1 MVELTQRLKVT
12 YVVRKTNVLDDKSA
26 LAWEQRTEEFVSHG
40 MMYNSFFLGIRLS
53 GEDYGDH
60 PSFTLLPIGSI
71 VRVDIEGT
79 KGSGGSEGQ
88 DSFDKLFGMG
98 L

>member
-1 MVELTQRLKVT
+1 MPELTQRLKVT
-12 YVVRKTNVLDDKSA
+12 YVVRKVGALDDVA
-26 LAWEQRTEEFVSHG
+26 HMAWEQRTEEFTSYG

-53 GEDYGDH
+53 GADYGDH

-79 KGSGGSEGQ
+79 RGSEGSEGQ